1 MAQEAHAVSLTTL
14 ILILVLSFAIRLA
27 FLAAH
32 WTNLERMWYDF
43 ERHGFAYRTAAVIDL
58 VTFAV
63 YFVCALY
70 GIWHVQDVATT
81 LLGKCAFVW
90 VAWLGVLALERLS
103 IHRFPRTNHP
113 QLFGEAKVALLAHLL
128 TTLIGAFVM
137 TALSAVWF
145 WFRG

>member
-1 MAQEAHAVSLTTL
+1 MSLTILL
-14 ILILVLSFAIRLA
+14 IILAVAFAIRLV
-27 FLAAH
+27 FLATH
-32 WTNLERMWYDF
+32 WNNLEGLWYDF
-43 ERHGFAYRTAAVIDL
+43 ERRGLAYRLATTIDL
-58 VTFAV
+58 VTLLVF
-63 YFVCALY
+63 FSCAMY
-70 GIWHVQDVATT
+70 AIWHVQERAAT

-90 VAWLGVLALERLS
+90 VAWLGVLALERLA

-128 TTLIGAFVM
+128 TTLIGACVM